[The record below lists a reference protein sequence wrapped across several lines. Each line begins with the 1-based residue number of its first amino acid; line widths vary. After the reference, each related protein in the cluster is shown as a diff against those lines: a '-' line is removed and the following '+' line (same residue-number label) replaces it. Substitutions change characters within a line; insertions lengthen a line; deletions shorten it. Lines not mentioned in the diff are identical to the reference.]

1 MPTNEFVDHI
11 YNGGKDVILTLLDV
25 NVGGTHYYYV
35 NNTESI
41 TSSVT
46 GTPQVYQRGMF
57 EITLP
62 DDTSEGLPSAKISFG
77 VADIQIVRFLREAE
91 EKLIIDLWLV
101 LASDPN
107 AVEYGPVNY
116 QSSGFSISDGNVSL
130 DLEAEPIL
138 DVKLPSTHFTPRT
151 APGLWD
157 TR

>member
-1 MPTNEFVDHI
+1 MPTNEFVNQI
-11 YNGGKDVILTLLDV
+11 YNGGSNPILTLLDV

-41 TSSVT
+41 TSNVT
-46 GTPQVYQRGMF
+46 GSPQTYQRGMF

-77 VADIQIVRFLREAE
+77 VADIQIVRFLREAN
-91 EKLIIDLWLV
+91 EKIIIDLWLV

-107 AVEYGPVNY
+107 VAEYGPVNY
-116 QSSGFSISDGNVSL
+116 QSSGFNVSDNNVSL

-138 DVKLPSTHFTPRT
+138 DVVIPSTTFTPST
-151 APGLWD
+151 APGLWE